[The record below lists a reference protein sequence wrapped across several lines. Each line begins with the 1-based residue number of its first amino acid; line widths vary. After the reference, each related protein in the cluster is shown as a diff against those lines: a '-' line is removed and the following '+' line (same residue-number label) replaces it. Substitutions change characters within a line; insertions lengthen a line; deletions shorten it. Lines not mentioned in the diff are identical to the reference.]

1 MKSLLP
7 FLLLPLLSLTAL
19 CLGDVPT
26 PLSEVWHV
34 LTGQASPDNLAS
46 FIILQVRLP
55 QMLTALLCGCSL
67 AAAGLVMQTVFSNPL
82 ADPSLLGVNAGA
94 GLGAAIA
101 MLLLGGSLTAGAVS
115 LGGYLLTV
123 AASCLGAFAIVL
135 LLMSLSALF
144 RSNLH
149 LLVAGVMI
157 SFAASALI
165 SIFSFFAT
173 SEGLQTYV
181 AWGMGDFG
189 SVTLE
194 RLPLFAALLLG
205 LLALLFLQTKALN
218 ALLLGADYAR
228 NLGIRPKRAL
238 RPDCLHRPRRP
249 AGGPPRPS
257 NGQPPHA
264 PPHEPALGSRHGA
277 LGAPPRPRG
286 ARRPHPASEC
296 HHATDGRAGGDD
308 AADEKGRKLLTALQ
322 TSIKSQPNTFS

>member
-1 MKSLLP
+1 MKFLLP
-7 FLLLPLLSLTAL
+7 FLLLPLLALTAL

-194 RLPLFAALLLG
+194 RLP
-205 LLALLFLQTKALN
+205 
-218 ALLLGADYAR
+218 
-228 NLGIRPKRAL
+228 PSRA
-238 RPDCLHRPRRP
+238 C
-249 AGGPPRPS
+249 
-257 NGQPPHA
+257 
-264 PPHEPALGSRHGA
+264 
-277 LGAPPRPRG
+277 
-286 ARRPHPASEC
+286 
-296 HHATDGRAGGDD
+296 
-308 AADEKGRKLLTALQ
+308 
-322 TSIKSQPNTFS
+322 

>member
-7 FLLLPLLSLTAL
+7 FLLLPLLALTAL

-205 LLALLFLQTKALN
+205 LQALLFLQTKALN

-228 NLGIRPKRAL
+228 NLGIRPKRARTL
-238 RPDCLHRPRRP
+238 LLFT
-249 AGGPPRPS
+249 A
-257 NGQPPHA
+257 
-264 PPHEPALGSRHGA
+264 GA
-277 LGAPPRPRG
+277 LCAVV
-286 ARRPHPASEC
+286 
-296 HHATDGRAGGDD
+296 
-308 AADEKGRKLLTALQ
+308 TALCGP
-322 TSIKSQPNTFS
+322 IAFIGLAAP